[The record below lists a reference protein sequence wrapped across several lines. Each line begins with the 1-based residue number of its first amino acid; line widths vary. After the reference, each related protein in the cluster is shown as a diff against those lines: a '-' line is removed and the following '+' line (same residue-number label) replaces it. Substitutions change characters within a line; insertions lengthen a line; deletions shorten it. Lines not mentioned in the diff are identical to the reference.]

1 MPKRSARPVESRIAG
16 SGRIVGDWEVTPV
29 FSFLGYFPMAGYTTG
44 IGEIILKL
52 RIPNKMRVLILNATK
67 RARVQHQR
75 ELLLGNL
82 RLSINAQGIDI
93 CFCVHRL
100 SVDCWRHGF
109 AHSAK

>member
-1 MPKRSARPVESRIAG
+1 MSFSEIWESGGVCRIFHSLCYAAKSGNVRVE
-16 SGRIVGDWEVTPV
+16 
-29 FSFLGYFPMAGYTTG
+29 GYTTG

-82 RLSINAQGIDI
+82 RLSINAQAIDI